1 MVIKMIDN
9 SNSESSIMIDN
20 LKNLSDQRKNYAKYD
35 DNVLNFKK
43 TNTIEEFI
51 LINDFFYNKLIT
63 IIIICL
69 IAAIILYYSK

>member
-1 MVIKMIDN
+1 MIDN

-20 LKNLSDQRKNYAKYD
+20 LKKLSDQRKNYAKYD
-35 DNVLNFKK
+35 ENVLNFKK

-51 LINDFFYNKLIT
+51 LMNDFFYNKLIT

>member
-1 MVIKMIDN
+1 MIDN